1 MVNTKKAENYGL
13 LVTLPA
19 RLMRLSWQGC
29 MNLSL
34 PRKT

>member
-19 RLMRLSWQGC
+19 TLDETELARLQ
-29 MNLSL
+29 NLSL